1 MLRQEYF
8 MGDDEV
14 GRQLVDEARYIYY
27 AKNWFKAQ
35 ICYANS
41 CSTTLQMG
49 YLFLLNLG
57 YKTSS

>member
-1 MLRQEYF
+1 

-14 GRQLVDEARYIYY
+14 GKQLVDEARYIYY

-57 YKTSS
+57 YKTSP